1 MKREK
6 AETNDELRE
15 QLYGP
20 FSRGNIWPG
29 REEVTFCQRRH
40 YDGASPFSPKCKG
53 AFFHNICT
61 FPFSFSSMG
70 WAWARDGV
78 CARVREGR
86 QGERAS
92 WGFVYDFVRC
102 SFDALFAPEISINP
116 FLLVCICRGCG
127 TAAYEHDF
135 SDCQHPR
142 CTLAWISQYLILILL
157 FDIRYAHPVANP
169 SAVSFLPK

>member
-6 AETNDELRE
+6 AESNDELRE

-40 YDGASPFSPKCKG
+40 YDGASPFFPKCKG
-53 AFFHNICT
+53 AFFHNICM

-70 WAWARDGV
+70 MGKGWRV
-78 CARVREGR
+78 CACVREGR

-102 SFDALFAPEISINP
+102 SFDALFSPKPSNFSCSFVVKLRPMVNFLIFLMSDSALHTCLDKLRPHIHSTVRYEMCIANSKSSGCFIS
-116 FLLVCICRGCG
+116 
-127 TAAYEHDF
+127 
-135 SDCQHPR
+135 S
-142 CTLAWISQYLILILL
+142 
-157 FDIRYAHPVANP
+157 
-169 SAVSFLPK
+169 